1 MRRGDGDAGTHHASS
16 LGHASEELVVSLSQ
30 MHLEETIVRQFQAA
44 HLALVRVTL
53 LVVQVEVVQRAEELL
68 TLLEAAVEIIL
79 APEMKAQQR
88 HNEARG

>member
-1 MRRGDGDAGTHHASS
+1 
-16 LGHASEELVVSLSQ
+16 
-30 MHLEETIVRQFQAA
+30 
-44 HLALVRVTL
+44 
-53 LVVQVEVVQRAEELL
+53 VQVEVVQRAEELL